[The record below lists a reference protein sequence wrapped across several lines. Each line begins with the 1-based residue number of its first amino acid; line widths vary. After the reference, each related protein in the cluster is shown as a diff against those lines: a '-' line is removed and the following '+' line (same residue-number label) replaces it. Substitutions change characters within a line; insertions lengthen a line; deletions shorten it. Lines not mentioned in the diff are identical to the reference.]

1 MKYTSLTILLLSIYA
16 FADAGDADR
25 LAGGVFGIIGLIVG
39 LCAITAGITLIAG
52 IGMKLWQ
59 GCCWL
64 WEHSTNIG
72 KIVLFGIPMLIGF
85 TSVFY
90 WLIWCVAPWIYDNSE
105 LVGSIL
111 LGVGGVS
118 LVVLYCGL
126 VKIGWDDY
134 GNKRKGPISTIA
146 RVIVSIPVIPVI
158 IVCWF
163 IKNLIGKLF
172 ITRYNWTN
180 LFNIWRYSE

>member
-25 LAGGVFGIIGLIVG
+25 LAGGVLGIIGLMFG
-39 LCAITAGITLIAG
+39 LCAITAGIALIAG

-90 WLIWCVAPWIYDNSE
+90 WLIWCVAPWIYENGK
-105 LVGSIL
+105 LVGGISL
-111 LGVGGVS
+111 L
-118 LVVLYCGL
+118 VLYCVL
-126 VKIGWDDY
+126 VLIGWED
-134 GNKRKGPISTIA
+134 GGHKREGGSISTIA

-158 IVCWF
+158 LVCWF
-163 IKNLIGKLF
+163 IKNLLCKLF

>member
-1 MKYTSLTILLLSIYA
+1 MKYTSLTILLLSICA

-25 LAGGVFGIIGLIVG
+25 LASGVLGIIGMFFG
-39 LCAITAGITLIAG
+39 LFAISAVVAVIATIGIT
-52 IGMKLWQ
+52 LWQ

-64 WEHSTNIG
+64 WEHSNNIG

-90 WLIWCVAPWIYDNSE
+90 WLIWCAAPWIYDN
-105 LVGSIL
+105 GKIA
-111 LGVGGVS
+111 GIIS
-118 LVVLYCGL
+118 LVILYCVL
-126 VKIGWDDY
+126 VLIGWED
-134 GNKRKGPISTIA
+134 GGHKRDGGPISTIA

-158 IVCWF
+158 LVCWF